1 MAFSAA
7 QGYASSSSFSPAAA
21 SSSQPQALSGPA
33 AGVAA
38 TSGSGSGGAW
48 AHVVWSDARLNSL
61 LASAVPWLKPT
72 LRAMRPHKPVDKI
85 DTMRYLLLFLF
96 GGVYLDADQVSTS
109 GLDKGRAGR
118 KFNRA

>member
-38 TSGSGSGGAW
+38 TSGSGGAW